1 MITSPEEIEARVD
14 ALAHEH
20 QGQEFVA
27 AVRRLAEE
35 LGPEGQPL
43 LQQIL
48 LERAAD
54 EEDFQKAARRR
65 FAEKGWMRRTYAR
78 LESSW
83 RDDRADEIAAVLE
96 GGPEGEAELQAETE
110 RLRRD
115 RGRAALV
122 LDELSRHPT
131 VDVRL
136 WVPRAAREILADGA
150 ERLLLGMTR
159 DKDQDVRAAAVEEL
173 LALGPAS
180 AQKVVPD
187 LRRRLHSKDM
197 YEPVFAMWALAELK
211 DRRSLPAIRRI
222 ADASGLEYP
231 FHARSAE
238 IVCMALEERRDEIR
252 AGLKAEDVQEVQWF
266 AAAARIEGSEEA
278 LAALEDCAWNGSRE
292 HARQACRSELRK
304 LETAE

>member
-1 MITSPEEIEARVD
+1 MTTSPEEIEARVD
-14 ALAHEH
+14 ALAHRH
-20 QGQEFVA
+20 QGEEFVA
-27 AVRRLAEE
+27 AVRRLADE
-35 LGPEGQPL
+35 LGPEGQPM

-54 EEDFQKAARRR
+54 EEDFQKAVRRR

-83 RDDRADEIAAVLE
+83 RDDRADEIAAALE
-96 GGPEGEAELQAETE
+96 AGPDGEARLDAETA
-110 RLRRD
+110 RLRTD

-122 LDELSRHPT
+122 LDELSRHPN

-136 WVPRAAREILADGA
+136 WVPRAAREILDDGA

-159 DKDQDVRAAAVEEL
+159 DKDPDVRDAAVEEL
-173 LALGPAS
+173 VALGPDS
-180 AQKVVPD
+180 ARKIIPD
-187 LRRRLHSKDM
+187 LRRRLHSKDV

-222 ADASGLEYP
+222 ADASGPEHP
-231 FHARSAE
+231 FHARSAQ
-238 IVCMALEERRDEIR
+238 IVCMALEEGRDEIR
-252 AGLKAEDVQEVQWF
+252 AGLKAEDGQEIEWF
-266 AAAARIEGSEEA
+266 AAAARIEGSEET

-292 HARQACRSELRK
+292 HARRVCRSELRK
-304 LETAE
+304 LDTAE